1 MAITSLKTASE
12 QQFNFAQYLNTQIN
26 PIDTNGS
33 ASKSRPSLQN
43 PNMMRIWLEILSSKI
58 LNIID
63 EFPRSNDYSE
73 AQKLIQENKITEGLN
88 RCSAYFVKKTD
99 DICKETIL
107 HGASSQKN
115 DFFLSFLG
123 GLQNALQLHF
133 GLVKLGVV
141 KSTQAPIGELLT
153 NLKHITSQLSRVH
166 GLTLKLIY
174 NLNGFNANQNGP
186 YEFKENNFEIC
197 NYNNSG
203 PYLLPAQEF
212 LDSIIKEANK
222 PNKIVFSSSSLD
234 NQTFRESFAQNYSQV
249 EGCPIHG
256 ASSQT
261 ISSNSQTRNNLF
273 AEYFEK
279 LSKIT
284 LGLFENIQQ

>member
-1 MAITSLKTASE
+1 MVITSLKTAQE

-26 PIDTNGS
+26 PVNADDN
-33 ASKSRPSLQN
+33 APAKSRHSTQN
-43 PNMMRIWLEILSSKI
+43 PEMMRTWLELLFKKI
-58 LNIID
+58 FDIID
-63 EFPRSNDYSE
+63 EFPRSVDYQQALQLFQE
-73 AQKLIQENKITEGLN
+73 KKLIDGLN
-88 RCSAYFVKKTD
+88 RSSAYFVKRTD

-107 HGASSQKN
+107 HGTRSQEI

-133 GLVKLGVV
+133 SLVKLGVV

-174 NLNGFNANQNGP
+174 NLNGFNANQNAP
-186 YEFKENNFEIC
+186 YEFQENNFEIC

-212 LDSIIKEANK
+212 LASIIQEANK

-234 NQTFRESFAQNYSQV
+234 NQTFRESFAENYSQV

-256 ASSQT
+256 ARANPSMPKS
-261 ISSNSQTRNNLF
+261 LF
-273 AEYFEK
+273 EEYFC
-279 LSKIT
+279 KIT
-284 LGLFENIQQ
+284 DITLSLFG

>member
-1 MAITSLKTASE
+1 M
-12 QQFNFAQYLNTQIN
+12 
-26 PIDTNGS
+26 
-33 ASKSRPSLQN
+33 
-43 PNMMRIWLEILSSKI
+43 
-58 LNIID
+58 
-63 EFPRSNDYSE
+63 
-73 AQKLIQENKITEGLN
+73 
-88 RCSAYFVKKTD
+88 
-99 DICKETIL
+99 
-107 HGASSQKN
+107 
-115 DFFLSFLG
+115 
-123 GLQNALQLHF
+123 
-133 GLVKLGVV
+133 

-153 NLKHITSQLSRVH
+153 NLKHITSQLRRVH

-174 NLNGFNANQNGP
+174 NLNGFNANQNAP

-212 LDSIIKEANK
+212 LDSIIKEANN

-261 ISSNSQTRNNLF
+261 ISSKSQTRKNLF

>member
-1 MAITSLKTASE
+1 MVITSLKTAQE

-26 PIDTNGS
+26 PVNADGS
-33 ASKSRPSLQN
+33 ASKSKPSLQN
-43 PNMMRIWLEILSSKI
+43 PDMMRIWLEILSKKI

-63 EFPRSNDYSE
+63 DFPCSNDYSE

-107 HGASSQKN
+107 HGASSQEN

-133 GLVKLGVV
+133 GLVKLAI
-141 KSTQAPIGELLT
+141 KKLTRFPIRELLT

-174 NLNGFNANQNGP
+174 NLNGFNANQNAP
-186 YEFKENNFEIC
+186 YEFQENNFEIC

-212 LDSIIKEANK
+212 LASIIQEANK

-234 NQTFRESFAQNYSQV
+234 NQTFRESFAENYSQV

-256 ASSQT
+256 ARANPSMPKS
-261 ISSNSQTRNNLF
+261 LF
-273 AEYFEK
+273 EEYFCKINEISLK
-279 LSKIT
+279 LLNFSQ
-284 LGLFENIQQ
+284 EH